1 MSGCWSRMWT
11 SATSVRRR
19 RVASPSRRCSART
32 AAASGVPIRSS
43 TPGIAR
49 RTARSRRGSARA
61 SEAGRRA
68 ASPAATR
75 AAEASSASGGRPSAS
90 RRDLANGAAP
100 CRAAARMAVRA
111 TSSSSSSTSRR
122 SASSNGRG
130 SLSARRAASRRVRRP
145 RAPSSADHR
154 LEERLRR
161 LEALL
166 AQAGEH
172 RHHRRAD
179 REVGE
184 VAEVPQPRERVHV
197 GVAREVEERLG
208 PDLEVGIVQQRLH
221 PRQDRPVARLVQDP
235 EGATAHLGVRV
246 LEQAAHRGVGR
257 GRVAA
262 DGHHVEGVQDLL
274 RVHSLEPGGEHL
286 GRLPVEHLRRG
297 AIGVEAV
304 LLQALAQRGH
314 VATVRPRGQ
323 DAATGR

>member
-1 MSGCWSRMWT
+1 MWT

-49 RTARSRRGSARA
+49 RTAGSRRGSARA
-61 SEAGRRA
+61 AEAGARA

-75 AAEASSASGGRPSAS
+75 AVDGLLGEWRLAEPLE
-90 RRDLANGAAP
+90 DGA
-100 CRAAARMAVRA
+100 RER
-111 TSSSSSSTSRR
+111 
-122 SASSNGRG
+122 
-130 SLSARRAASRRVRRP
+130 RRP
-145 RAPSSADHR
+145 VPRGRADGGSRHLVVFVLDQPAQRVLERQGQPLRQAGRLEARPPPESALLRDHR

-161 LEALL
+161 LEAVF

-179 REVGE
+179 REVGV
-184 VAEVPQPRERVHV
+184 VAEVREPRRA
-197 GVAREVEERLG
+197 GPRRRGAR
-208 PDLEVGIVQQRLH
+208 
-221 PRQDRPVARLVQDP
+221 
-235 EGATAHLGVRV
+235 
-246 LEQAAHRGVGR
+246 GR
-257 GRVAA
+257 GAPRSAPRGGGRAAGPRPAAGPPGRPPRSGSRGRAGAPRGPACSSRPRTAGWAAAECAA

-274 RVHSLEPGGEHL
+274 RVHCLEPGGEHL

-297 AIGVEAV
+297 PLGVEAV

-314 VATVRPRGQ
+314 VAAVRPRGQ